1 MPCVLRLSVVTCT
14 SCSANSPTALAASAC
29 IGLAGRDIGSSLAF
43 CLPTRFAARSPSVLI
58 SYAVHTVNAQGQRLA
73 IGWHWQAFSLFPKCC
88 ATSSQVHLNHSTVQL
103 NFHLAQK
110 PVFWAYAGLPSKAC
124 TRPPYT
130 DLCLLGW
137 SAWQCVRILRLRGL
151 RLFDSFDHPSLCIKL
166 INDI

>member
-1 MPCVLRLSVVTCT
+1 MHLLQRQFADSSGCKCLHRSRRQGHWLLSSVL
-14 SCSANSPTALAASAC
+14 SAN
-29 IGLAGRDIGSSLAF
+29 
-43 CLPTRFAARSPSVLI
+43 RFAARSPSVLI